1 MTKEQQAIVN
11 LLHQIAVGK
20 GNAITADE
28 IYSQLIS
35 QGHQLFQGRTQE
47 QVRQIVRDLV
57 NSQDEL
63 IGSTST
69 GYYIPSNVDE
79 ARDSIKSLKGR
90 ADKILGRADN
100 LEQLWNRQNPNDP
113 I

>member
-1 MTKEQQAIVN
+1 MTSEQQAIIS
-11 LLHQIAVGK
+11 LLRQVAVGK

-28 IYSQLIS
+28 IYSQLVS

-57 NSQDEL
+57 NSQVEL

-69 GYYIPSNVDE
+69 GYYIVSNVDE
-79 ARDSIKSLKGR
+79 ARDSVQSLKGR
-90 ADKILGRADN
+90 ADKIQDRADN
-100 LEQLWNRQNPNDP
+100 LENLWNSQNPNNP
-113 I
+113 V